1 MTNKLSEKSY
11 WNKKH
16 KNSVSSDDN
25 KPGSWPNRVLDYF
38 LKGILKERWDRKY
51 SDWFVWD
58 VIYPAYLSDGL
69 NGKILEIGSAPGH
82 HLVRFAEMFGMEP
95 FGIEYAEDGVIV
107 NKETFVNK
115 GFDPN
120 NVIHADFFSDEIMDE
135 YQSYFDVVI
144 SRGFI
149 EHFDDPKSVVSRH
162 VNLLKPGGRIIV
174 AIPNIRGLNYI
185 VCYFLDKHVIDI
197 HNLNIMSLKAFKKI
211 FDDIGLECQFCDYC
225 GTFETGI
232 YSSDGSS
239 FSNRMKRILGRIQR
253 LLNLVLF
260 TIAGRRGLDCR
271 WWSPYLY
278 FIGKKL

>member
-1 MTNKLSEKSY
+1 MTNKLSDKSY
-11 WNKKH
+11 WNKIY
-16 KNSVSSDDN
+16 KNPTLLDDN
-25 KPGSWPNRVLDYF
+25 KPDSWPKRTLHYI
-38 LKGILKERWDRKY
+38 LRGILKERWDRSY

-58 VIYPAYLSDGL
+58 VLFPTYLSDGL

-82 HLVRFAEMFGMEP
+82 HVVRFAKMFGMEP

-107 NKETFVNK
+107 NKETFVKNE
-115 GFDPN
+115 FDPN
-120 NVIHADFFSDEIMDE
+120 NVIHADFFSDDITDK
-135 YQSYFDVVI
+135 YQSYFDVVM

-149 EHFDDPKSVVSRH
+149 EHFDDPKSVITRH

-174 AIPNIRGLNYI
+174 SIPNIKGLNYI
-185 VCYFLDKHVIDI
+185 AFHFLNKHVIDI
-197 HNLNIMSLKAFKKI
+197 HNLNIMSLVAFKKI

-225 GTFETGI
+225 GTFETGL

-239 FSNRMKRILGRIQR
+239 FSNFVKRLLWRIQII
-253 LLNLVLF
+253 LNIVLF

-271 WWSPYLY
+271 WWSPYLF